1 MLGPEVEEMCR
12 MWSGVGCG
20 TFGVWVW
27 VNMVYE
33 QGWRWGKYYVR
44 VCVCVCVCV
53 CAVSYTHLTL
63 PTIDD
68 V

>member
-1 MLGPEVEEMCR
+1 MMGPEVEEMCR

-33 QGWRWGKYYVR
+33 QGWR
-44 VCVCVCVCV
+44 
-53 CAVSYTHLTL
+53 
-63 PTIDD
+63 
-68 V
+68 